1 MILTGID
8 LETTGI
14 DHSKGERII
23 EISLAKADSDTWGT
37 PISPTW
43 DIYDRRIN
51 PRRHIQPGA
60 TKVHH
65 ITDDMLVDKPYFED
79 VADEILA
86 FIEGTDVL
94 IAHNMNFDG
103 PFLASEL
110 ERIGK
115 DVAGSPKLFCT
126 MENGRWATAIG
137 KFPNLS
143 ELCFA
148 CGIEYD
154 PEAAHAASYD
164 TDRMM
169 RCLMVGMKQG
179 LYTL

>member
-23 EISLAKADSDTWGT
+23 EISMLKVDSKDWLGL
-37 PISPTW
+37 W
-43 DIYDRRIN
+43 KHYDARCN

-60 TKVHH
+60 TAVHH
-65 ITDDMLVDKPYFED
+65 ITDDMLEGEPYFED
-79 VADEILA
+79 IADDILK
-86 FIEGTDVL
+86 FIEGTDILV
-94 IAHNMNFDG
+94 AHNMDFDG

-110 ERIGK
+110 DRISK
-115 DVAGSPKLFCT
+115 DVEGSPKLFCT
-126 MENGRWATAIG
+126 MQNRRWATASG
-137 KFPNLS
+137 KLPNLG

-148 CGIEYD
+148 CGISYD
-154 PEAAHAASYD
+154 SEEAHAASYD

-169 RCLMVGMKQG
+169 QCLKEGLAQG
-179 LYTL
+179 WYVL